1 MSVSGTDRSP
11 APGRPKD
18 PSIEPRVVRAA
29 VEELAEHGVGGFSFN
44 RVAQRADVDKRSI
57 YSRWPNR
64 RDLLTEAL
72 SSLVADV
79 HQAATGTLRGDLEA
93 LMPTVAEVFSAPR
106 TDILIR
112 ALLEAQHD
120 PELYG
125 GFQRDLLDHCAAI
138 VEHAFREAARRG
150 ELRPGIDP
158 AWATDAFMGLLMA
171 RGRTRRRDSPRTLA
185 AGDQA
190 AIIDYTL
197 ATVLARPRP
206 ETRPSKD

>member
-1 MSVSGTDRSP
+1 MSGGNLSGTERNP

-29 VEELAEHGVGGFSFN
+29 IEELAGHGIRGFSVN
-44 RVAQRADVDKRSI
+44 RVAQRAEVDKRSI
-57 YSRWPNR
+57 YSRWPDR

-79 HQAATGTLRGDLEA
+79 RQAETGDLRGDLEK

-106 TDILIR
+106 MDILTR
-112 ALLEAQHD
+112 ALLEAQQD

-150 ELRPGIDP
+150 ELRPGVDP

-171 RGRTRRRDSPRTLA
+171 RGRTPHRDRPRSLA

-190 AIIDYTL
+190 AIIDYVL
-197 ATVLARPRP
+197 ATVVRDPDVAG
-206 ETRPSKD
+206 